1 MPDVRIKSP
10 NLDDI
15 FEKWTQKANRTKN
28 KKLEKQFGTKGAVFS
43 ISNISAA
50 ETVKDALKEAAIY
63 FSVKKIIAP
72 SKKKVEKELIE
83 AEKLRKITFFQFP
96 KEVVKE
102 NWDEDEMVPFFDS
115 IQPVQCKNCK
125 GKGYIEDKCKN
136 CGGKGTIT
144 EELTVLEGEELN
156 KTKKPF
162 KYPCGECY
170 GTGTLKS
177 PCKKCGGF
185 KNFYSYEIRP
195 VPFRRVETGIPI
207 LHSSAKT
214 EYEKELEED
223 LHEVIDDV
231 EGIEFDKLKDLKK
244 KAEPSLGYFNKN
256 IKKTI
261 KSAGKAHK
269 KFDKNDDTEITSRII
284 LFPMNQLI
292 CETKKGK
299 SFEIYSIGSEKN
311 FLVWSNF

>member
-15 FEKWTQKANRTKN
+15 FEKWAQKASRTKS

-43 ISNISAA
+43 VSNISAA
-50 ETVKDALKEAAIY
+50 ETVKDTLKEAAIY
-63 FSVKKIIAP
+63 FSVKRIIAP
-72 SKKKVEKELIE
+72 SKKEVEREVVE
-83 AEKLRKITFFQFP
+83 PEDLRKITFFQF
-96 KEVVKE
+96 KTDVVKE
-102 NWDEDEMVPFFDS
+102 NWDEDEMVPYYSS
-115 IQPVQCKNCK
+115 IKPEPCKKCK

-136 CGGKGTIT
+136 CDGKGTIT
-144 EELTVLEGEELN
+144 EELTVLEGEEAD

-162 KYPCGECY
+162 KYPCEECY
-170 GTGTLKS
+170 GSGTLRTT
-177 PCKKCGGF
+177 CKKCDGF
-185 KNFYSYEIRP
+185 QNFYSYEIRP
-195 VPFRRVETGIPI
+195 VPFKRIETGIPI

-214 EYEKELEED
+214 KYEKEIEED
-223 LHEVIDDV
+223 LHKVIDQV
-231 EGIEFDKLKDLKK
+231 EGIEFKKFKDLEK
-244 KAEPSLGYFNKN
+244 KAEPSLGYYNKD

-261 KSAGKAHK
+261 KSAGKSYK
-269 KFDKNDDTEITSRII
+269 KYKKDDETEISSNII

-299 SFEIYSIGSEKN
+299 SFEIYSIGSDKN